1 MVRHGCLSFSACG
14 SLSVS
19 GQTSY
24 TAHLTV
30 PMFDAAFVPKRPVVA
45 SWTASLDVEP
55 AGSMA
60 IAVAHWS
67 PG

>member
-1 MVRHGCLSFSACG
+1 MVCHGCLSFQPSE

-30 PMFDAAFVPKRPVVA
+30 PD
-45 SWTASLDVEP
+45 LVEFAEP
-55 AGSMA
+55 EAQGVES
-60 IAVAHWS
+60 
-67 PG
+67 